1 MRARNI
7 KPAFFKNELLGSMP
21 AEARLL
27 FIGLWCLADR
37 EGRLEDREKRIEAEI
52 FPYEKVDTE
61 MHMQA
66 LASTNP
72 PFIIRY
78 SNDKNRYIQ
87 IVNFLKHQNPNDHE
101 KRSLIPSLKCNALS
115 RNSNATLNPESPS
128 LNPEPPIVP
137 QGGRNKPR
145 EWFEKTWLA
154 YPKERRQGKDVAFK
168 RYQKA
173 VKTLDEAKQVARALE
188 SYLKSNVVKDG
199 FIMRASKW
207 FAEWEDWKD
216 DDTRNSQGVP
226 GAAANSGSNHPG
238 PRGGGFVAAGDVLG
252 IRTNLEPVRERLSED
267 ETGSPGD

>member
-7 KPAFFKNELLGSMP
+7 KPGFFKNEVLATLSL
-21 AEARLL
+21 EARFI

-37 EGRLEDREKRIEAEI
+37 EGRLEDRPQRIGIEI
-52 FPYEKVDTE
+52 FPYEKVDIE
-61 MHMQA
+61 MSLHA
-66 LASTNP
+66 LSESKP
-72 PFIIRY
+72 PFIVRY
-78 SNDKNRYIQ
+78 ESKQKRYIQ
-87 IVNFLKHQNPNDHE
+87 IINFDKHQHVHPHE
-101 KRSLIPSLKCNALS
+101 KQSEIVKCNYIT
-115 RNSNATLNPESPS
+115 RNVALNPSS

-137 QGGRNKPR
+137 QGGRSKPG
-145 EWFEKTWLA
+145 EWFDKTWLA

-173 VKTLDEAKQVARALE
+173 VKTLDEAKKVARALE